1 MPTATVEEVQARLPE
16 LLGQLDV
23 GDELTIV
30 SNGKPV
36 ARLLPAAPPSGVP
49 ALGRGKGKLT
59 VHTDDDEHLIDF
71 AGHLPPELD
80 RRILELGERKDTLT
94 ADERAELLAWVAFTQ
109 ARSIEA
115 AEARVTVRRLANV
128 FPELTDQP

>member
-16 LLGQLDV
+16 LLDQLES
-23 GDELTIV
+23 GEELTIV

-36 ARLLPAAPPSGVP
+36 ARLLPARFPKGVP
-49 ALGRGKGKLT
+49 VLGRGKGKLT
-59 VHTDDDEHLIDF
+59 IHADDDEHLTDF

-80 RRILELGERKDTLT
+80 RRTLALAERKDTLT

-115 AEARVTVRRLANV
+115 VEWRSGDPGLRRV
-128 FPELTDQP
+128 P